1 MAVQATTMMAGTRRA
16 SHVTKDWINNVAQP
30 TVGDE
35 KIVIINIGGK
45 KFETYEHTLDQFP
58 NTLLGSCERRKT
70 YFDSKKKE
78 YFFERHRSSF
88 TAILY
93 YYQSSGIL
101 ERPLNVP
108 EHIFLEEIEFFEL
121 TDVIQKR
128 NESETKKQL
137 EENSD
142 SNEELPHNKFLKTIW
157 VTFENPNSS
166 TFSKCLAVFSL
177 CIIVLSIG
185 VFCVETLPS
194 LDDSKPITKVYP
206 NGTKT
211 TSPGKKANA
220 RVFFGLNA
228 FCTTWFTLELI
239 IRFLVSP
246 NKIRFVKAFL
256 NILDLLSILPFYI
269 TLALSGH
276 AGGVGVLRVMRVIRV
291 ARIFKLSRHSRG
303 LYILGKTLHSSLNEL
318 IMLFLFLLMGVIL
331 FASAAYYAEHQEN
344 RIMFESIP
352 HSFWWA
358 VVTMTTVGYGDIA
371 PITLSGKLV
380 GTLCALSGVLAIAL
394 PVPVIVSNFEYYYK
408 EEMNR
413 KEREE
418 RLRNKNEKED
428 ALAGTPTERTIS
440 YRSLNQFVPKSPF
453 LERKLLERELR
464 SAHSTPDPLRRRDFS
479 HYSPAAVHKK
489 NGAMKIKPRDAIKEV
504 DEISEDDHTDSGR
517 PQRTETNI

>member
-1 MAVQATTMMAGTRRA
+1 MAVQATTMAGTTRRP
-16 SHVTKDWINNVAQP
+16 SHVTKDWLTNVTQP
-30 TVGDE
+30 SVGDE

-70 YFDSKKKE
+70 FFDSKKKE
-78 YFFERHRSSF
+78 FFFERHRSSF

-137 EENSD
+137 DENSD
-142 SNEELPHNKFLKTIW
+142 SNEDLNHNKYLKKIW

-166 TFSKCLAVFSL
+166 NFAKVLAVISL
-177 CIIVLSIG
+177 SIIVLSIG

-211 TSPGKKANA
+211 TRPGKNENG

-228 FCTTWFTLELI
+228 FCTAWFTLELI
-239 IRFLVSP
+239 LRFLVSP
-246 NKIRFVKAFL
+246 NKMRFVKSFL
-256 NILDLLSILPFYI
+256 NILDLLSIIPFYI
-269 TLALSGH
+269 TQALSGH

-303 LYILGKTLHSSLNEL
+303 LYILGKTLHSSFNEL
-318 IMLFLFLLMGVIL
+318 VMLFLFLLMGVIL

-344 RIMFESIP
+344 QMFASIP

-371 PITLSGKLV
+371 PITLPGESINQR
-380 GTLCALSGVLAIAL
+380 S
-394 PVPVIVSNFEYYYK
+394 
-408 EEMNR
+408 
-413 KEREE
+413 
-418 RLRNKNEKED
+418 
-428 ALAGTPTERTIS
+428 
-440 YRSLNQFVPKSPF
+440 RSLS
-453 LERKLLERELR
+453 
-464 SAHSTPDPLRRRDFS
+464 
-479 HYSPAAVHKK
+479 
-489 NGAMKIKPRDAIKEV
+489 
-504 DEISEDDHTDSGR
+504 
-517 PQRTETNI
+517 

>member
-1 MAVQATTMMAGTRRA
+1 MAVQATTMAGTAAGSARRP
-16 SHVTKDWINNVAQP
+16 SHITKDWLTNVAQP
-30 TVGDE
+30 SAGDE
-35 KIVIINIGGK
+35 KIIIINIGGK
-45 KFETYEHTLDQFP
+45 KFETYEHTLDRFP

-137 EENSD
+137 EENIESSED
-142 SNEELPHNKFLKTIW
+142 LYHNKFFKKIW

-166 TFSKCLAVFSL
+166 NFAKALAVFSL
-177 CIIVLSIG
+177 CVIVLSIG
-185 VFCVETLPS
+185 VFCIETLPS
-194 LDDSKPITKVYP
+194 LDDTRPITKISE

-211 TSPGKKANA
+211 TRPGRNVNG

-228 FCTTWFTLELI
+228 FCTAWFTLELI
-239 IRFLVSP
+239 IRFVVSP
-246 NKIRFVKAFL
+246 NKMHFVKSFL

-269 TLALSGH
+269 TQALSGH

-303 LYILGKTLHSSLNEL
+303 LYILGKTLHSSFNEL

-344 RIMFESIP
+344 RKMFRSIP

-371 PITLSGKLV
+371 PITLPG
-380 GTLCALSGVLAIAL
+380 
-394 PVPVIVSNFEYYYK
+394 E
-408 EEMNR
+408 
-413 KEREE
+413 
-418 RLRNKNEKED
+418 
-428 ALAGTPTERTIS
+428 
-440 YRSLNQFVPKSPF
+440 
-453 LERKLLERELR
+453 
-464 SAHSTPDPLRRRDFS
+464 
-479 HYSPAAVHKK
+479 
-489 NGAMKIKPRDAIKEV
+489 
-504 DEISEDDHTDSGR
+504 
-517 PQRTETNI
+517 